1 MCIALP
7 AFVFETAIAKFNA
20 DWKYPCYMVL
30 LGVSAYSPNIAI
42 LAKDT
47 KLILMFRSLEKAIR
61 CVKSVIQNFKKNSK
75 E

>member
-1 MCIALP
+1 MCIALS

-20 DWKYPCYMVL
+20 DWKYPCYMVI
-30 LGVSAYSPNIAI
+30 VSAYSPNIAI

-47 KLILMFRSLEKAIR
+47 KLILMFRSIEKAIR
-61 CVKSVIQNFKKNSK
+61 CVKSVIQNFKKTLK